1 MGEAKGGFPV
11 FLYFVYVVGDDVEW
25 VGLVRKRRVF
35 TASFAIRSPNAGDET
50 RTILNHPDT
59 VLKVVNFIFSVV
71 YYATWWY
78 SVVSRKVSVSLPEK
92 LLKRVDEAANR
103 SGMSRSEFIT
113 RVLERVVQP
122 EEEPHRYPTV
132 LWKLQKSGYM
142 KLRSPRLPTRIVGE
156 WVVEEVEE

>member
-1 MGEAKGGFPV
+1 M
-11 FLYFVYVVGDDVEW
+11 
-25 VGLVRKRRVF
+25 
-35 TASFAIRSPNAGDET
+35 
-50 RTILNHPDT
+50 
-59 VLKVVNFIFSVV
+59 
-71 YYATWWY
+71 
-78 SVVSRKVSVSLPEK
+78 VSRKVSVSLPEK

-132 LWKLQKSGYM
+132 LWKLQKSGYI
-142 KLRSPRLPTRIVGE
+142 KLRSPRFPTRIVGE